1 MEKANLTTLQK
12 RVLTSLIMVPVVI
25 GAMRS
30 GHPLIDILVYFV
42 GIMLSWEWSAMMP
55 NKRANVYAV
64 CYAFALGCSLIVFNR
79 IILFLLIAAVTAF
92 VYFKAKDDKDGFI
105 FRNKKQWW
113 AVYRVLS
120 TFCNYPKQMTA
131 FGTKMKEL
139 KVDEVDGKRDYS
151 YDSLSAAPKEVPQ
164 MATCSPSAW
173 NAFKDIN
180 ENYKQQY
187 DVAEFLMQ
195 KLGIKS

>member
-1 MEKANLTTLQK
+1 MD
-12 RVLTSLIMVPVVI
+12 
-25 GAMRS
+25 
-30 GHPLIDILVYFV
+30 IDIKELVKAAAEGFNLKDFNGDVV
-42 GIMLSWEWSAMMP
+42 GVKIVENQFGNIEPGGIGIQVNNGKDEPIAKSD
-55 NKRANVYAV
+55 KDIKAV
-64 CYAFALGCSLIVFNR
+64 IEALL
-79 IILFLLIAAVTAF
+79 
-92 VYFKAKDDKDGFI
+92 KAKDDKDGFI

-180 ENYKQQY
+180 ENYKQQ
-187 DVAEFLMQ
+187 
-195 KLGIKS
+195 

>member
-1 MEKANLTTLQK
+1 MDIDVKELVKAAAEGFNLK
-12 RVLTSLIMVPVVI
+12 DFKGDVVGVKIVENQFGNIEPGGI
-25 GAMRS
+25 GIQVNNGKDEPIAKS
-30 GHPLIDILVYFV
+30 DKDIKSV
-42 GIMLSWEWSAMMP
+42 IE
-55 NKRANVYAV
+55 
-64 CYAFALGCSLIVFNR
+64 ALL
-79 IILFLLIAAVTAF
+79 
-92 VYFKAKDDKDGFI
+92 KAKDDKDGFI

-173 NAFKDIN
+173 SAFKDIN

>member
-1 MEKANLTTLQK
+1 MDIDVKELVKAAAEGFNLKEFKGDVVGVKIVENQFGNIEPGGIGIQVNNGK
-12 RVLTSLIMVPVVI
+12 DEPIAKSDKDIKAVL
-25 GAMRS
+25 
-30 GHPLIDILVYFV
+30 
-42 GIMLSWEWSAMMP
+42 E
-55 NKRANVYAV
+55 
-64 CYAFALGCSLIVFNR
+64 ALL
-79 IILFLLIAAVTAF
+79 
-92 VYFKAKDDKDGFI
+92 KAKDDKDGFI

-113 AVYRVLS
+113 AVYKVLS
-120 TFCNYPKQMTA
+120 IFCNYPKQMTA

-180 ENYKQQY
+180 ENYRQQY
-187 DVAEFLMQ
+187 VVAEFLML

>member
-1 MEKANLTTLQK
+1 MD
-12 RVLTSLIMVPVVI
+12 
-25 GAMRS
+25 
-30 GHPLIDILVYFV
+30 IDIKELVKAAAEGFNLKDFNGDVV
-42 GIMLSWEWSAMMP
+42 GVKIVENQFGNIEPGGIGIQVNNGKDEPIAKSD
-55 NKRANVYAV
+55 KDIKAV
-64 CYAFALGCSLIVFNR
+64 IEALL
-79 IILFLLIAAVTAF
+79 
-92 VYFKAKDDKDGFI
+92 KAKDDKDGFL

-151 YDSLSAAPKEVPQ
+151 YESLSAAPKEVPQ

>member
-1 MEKANLTTLQK
+1 MDIDVKELVKAAAEGFNLK
-12 RVLTSLIMVPVVI
+12 DFKGDVVGVKIVENQFGNIEPGGI
-25 GAMRS
+25 GIQINNGKDEPIAKS
-30 GHPLIDILVYFV
+30 DKDIKGV
-42 GIMLSWEWSAMMP
+42 IE
-55 NKRANVYAV
+55 
-64 CYAFALGCSLIVFNR
+64 ALL
-79 IILFLLIAAVTAF
+79 
-92 VYFKAKDDKDGFI
+92 KAKDDQEGFI

-164 MATCSPSAW
+164 IATCSPTAW
-173 NAFKDIN
+173 SAFKDIN

-187 DVAEFLMQ
+187 DVAEFMMQ

>member
-1 MEKANLTTLQK
+1 MD
-12 RVLTSLIMVPVVI
+12 
-25 GAMRS
+25 
-30 GHPLIDILVYFV
+30 IDIKELVKAAAEGFNLKDFKGDVV
-42 GIMLSWEWSAMMP
+42 GVKIVENQFGNIESGGIGIQVNNGKDEPIAKSD
-55 NKRANVYAV
+55 KDIKAV
-64 CYAFALGCSLIVFNR
+64 IEALL
-79 IILFLLIAAVTAF
+79 
-92 VYFKAKDDKDGFI
+92 KAKDDKDGFI

>member
-1 MEKANLTTLQK
+1 MD
-12 RVLTSLIMVPVVI
+12 
-25 GAMRS
+25 
-30 GHPLIDILVYFV
+30 IDIKELVKAAAEGFNLKDFNGDVV
-42 GIMLSWEWSAMMP
+42 GVKIVENQFGNIEPGGIGIQVNNGKDEPIAKSD
-55 NKRANVYAV
+55 KDIKAV
-64 CYAFALGCSLIVFNR
+64 IEALL
-79 IILFLLIAAVTAF
+79 
-92 VYFKAKDDKDGFI
+92 KAKDDKDGFI

-113 AVYRVLS
+113 AVYKVLS
-120 TFCNYPKQMTA
+120 IFCNYPKQMTA

-151 YDSLSAAPKEVPQ
+151 YESLSAASKEVPQ
-164 MATCSPSAW
+164 MATCSPTAW

>member
-1 MEKANLTTLQK
+1 MD
-12 RVLTSLIMVPVVI
+12 
-25 GAMRS
+25 
-30 GHPLIDILVYFV
+30 IDIKELVKAAAEGFNLKDFKGDVV
-42 GIMLSWEWSAMMP
+42 GVKIVENQFGNIEPGGIGIQVNNGKDEPIAKSD
-55 NKRANVYAV
+55 KDIKAV
-64 CYAFALGCSLIVFNR
+64 IEALL
-79 IILFLLIAAVTAF
+79 
-92 VYFKAKDDKDGFI
+92 KAKDDKDGFI

-173 NAFKDIN
+173 NAFKDIS

>member
-1 MEKANLTTLQK
+1 MKQENLQK
-12 RVLTSLIMVPVVI
+12 TLEAVSKSGITVNGDFVLEKHVEYEI
-25 GAMRS
+25 GNVENGGIGIQVNNGKDEPIAKS
-30 GHPLIDILVYFV
+30 DKDI
-42 GIMLSWEWSAMMP
+42 
-55 NKRANVYAV
+55 KAV
-64 CYAFALGCSLIVFNR
+64 LEALL
-79 IILFLLIAAVTAF
+79 
-92 VYFKAKDDKDGFI
+92 KAKDDKDGFI

-113 AVYRVLS
+113 AVYKVLS

-187 DVAEFLMQ
+187 DVAEFLMH

>member
-1 MEKANLTTLQK
+1 MD
-12 RVLTSLIMVPVVI
+12 
-25 GAMRS
+25 
-30 GHPLIDILVYFV
+30 IDIKELVKAAAEGFNLKDFKGDVV
-42 GIMLSWEWSAMMP
+42 GVKIVENQFGNIEPGGIGIQVNNGKDEPIAKSD
-55 NKRANVYAV
+55 KDIKAV
-64 CYAFALGCSLIVFNR
+64 IEALL
-79 IILFLLIAAVTAF
+79 
-92 VYFKAKDDKDGFI
+92 KAKDDKDGFI

-164 MATCSPSAW
+164 MGTCSPSAW

>member
-1 MEKANLTTLQK
+1 MYSSTKLQK
-12 RVLTSLIMVPVVI
+12 NQKNLRKTLEAVAKSGITVNGDFVLEKHVEYEIGNVENGGIGIQVNNGKDEPIAKSDKDIKAVI
-25 GAMRS
+25 
-30 GHPLIDILVYFV
+30 
-42 GIMLSWEWSAMMP
+42 E
-55 NKRANVYAV
+55 
-64 CYAFALGCSLIVFNR
+64 ALL
-79 IILFLLIAAVTAF
+79 
-92 VYFKAKDDKDGFI
+92 KAKDDKDGFI

-151 YDSLSAAPKEVPQ
+151 YDSLSAASKEVPQ

>member
-1 MEKANLTTLQK
+1 MNKMKQDSIQKALEAL
-12 RVLTSLIMVPVVI
+12 
-25 GAMRS
+25 GRS
-30 GHPLIDILVYFV
+30 GITVAGDMVIEKNVEYEVNNVEAGGIGIQINNDKDVLLATSDKDIKAA
-42 GIMLSWEWSAMMP
+42 IQE
-55 NKRANVYAV
+55 
-64 CYAFALGCSLIVFNR
+64 
-79 IILFLLIAAVTAF
+79 LL
-92 VYFKAKDDKDGFI
+92 KAKDDKDKYLFQ
-105 FRNKKQWW
+105 NKKQWW
-113 AVYRVLS
+113 AVYKVLS

-139 KVDEVDGKRDYS
+139 EVAKVDGKRDYS

-187 DVAEFLMQ
+187 DVAEFMMQ